1 MCQYC
6 NDPKHIPAID
16 MPDRR
21 KFMIGG
27 ATLAAAAVAS
37 PFATASAAEPAVP
50 AAFNLDELDKVTAYG
65 VKDSRVQFEKMTIKR
80 RKPLD
85 DDVVIDIHYASICH
99 SDIHTV
105 NGDWGPV
112 KYPLTPGHE
121 MIGRVVAVGRK
132 VTKFKVGDFAGVGC
146 MVNSCMTCEN
156 CLNDREQNCLNGTTF
171 TYASPDAISGG
182 QTQGGYSDKIVVP
195 QHFAVRIPPGVDLA
209 ATTPLLCAGITTFS
223 PIQHWDV
230 QSGQTIGV
238 VGMGGLGHM
247 AVKLGVSKRAD
258 VIVFTTTPGKIADAK
273 KMGAKDAVLWN
284 DPSGM
289 KKYAG
294 RLDWIISTVPQAY
307 NMGPFVN
314 LLKLDKTLVNVG
326 AMEPVQGVTG
336 FALVFGRKNIAG
348 SLIGGIAETQEVI
361 DYCAARNIKADIE
374 MITPDQINTAYDRVV
389 GKDVRYRFVIDMK
402 KTA

>member
-1 MCQYC
+1 MCEMC
-6 NDPKHIPAID
+6 NNPTHKHEVE

-21 KFMIGG
+21 TFLIGG
-27 ATLAAAAVAS
+27 AAMAAAAAAAPLQSAVAQ
-37 PFATASAAEPAVP
+37 TEQAS
-50 AAFNLDELDKVTAYG
+50 FNLNELDNVTAYAAQ
-65 VKDSRVQFEKMTIKR
+65 DSSLNFDKMTIKR

-85 DDVVIDIHYASICH
+85 DDIVIDIHYASICH

-112 KYPLTPGHE
+112 NYPLAPGHE

-132 VTKFKVGDFAGVGC
+132 VTKFQVGEFAGVGC
-146 MVNSCMTCEN
+146 MVNSCMECDN
-156 CLNDREQNCLNGTTF
+156 CLDDREQNCLNGTTF
-171 TYASPDAISGG
+171 TYGSEDPVSGG
-182 QTQGGYSDKIVVP
+182 QTQGGYSEKIVVP

-230 QSGQTIGV
+230 TRGQTIGV
-238 VGMGGLGHM
+238 IGLGGLGHM
-247 AVKLGVSKRAD
+247 AVKLGVSKQAD
-258 VIVFTTTPGKIADAK
+258 VVVFTTTPDKVADAK
-273 KMGAKDAVLWN
+273 KMGAKDAILWT
-284 DPSGM
+284 DQAGM
-289 KKYAG
+289 KKYVN

-307 NMGPFVN
+307 DMGPFVN

-326 AMEPVQGVTG
+326 AMGPIQGVSG
-336 FALVFGRKNIAG
+336 NALVFGRKNIAG
-348 SLIGGIAETQEVI
+348 SLIGGMAETQEVI

-374 MITPDQINTAYDRVV
+374 MITPDQIGAAYDRVV

-402 KTA
+402 KKA